1 MKSVSYVSY
10 MCLCFA
16 KSFFNRAY
24 RLAMPFGVV
33 PDTAD
38 QNISENCQAIM
49 PGMAQTMMHLPMQGV
64 AKISRIDDL
73 HITCNS
79 M

>member
-1 MKSVSYVSY
+1 
-10 MCLCFA
+10 
-16 KSFFNRAY
+16 
-24 RLAMPFGVV
+24 MPFGVV